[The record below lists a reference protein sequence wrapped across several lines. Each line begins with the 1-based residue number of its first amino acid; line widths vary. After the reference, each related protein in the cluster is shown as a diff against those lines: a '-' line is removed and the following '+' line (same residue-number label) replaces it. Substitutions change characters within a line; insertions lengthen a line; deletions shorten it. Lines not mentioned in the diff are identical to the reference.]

1 MTTVKTKLLDLKNNK
16 YNLDILKENIYAIN
30 LLEILKTQIIDEEFA
45 VNYILNILF
54 QFLPEEETITLMD
67 VIKYQPQL
75 NRDLLHKLIIIGP
88 PPISTLPP
96 FFDNLN

>member
-1 MTTVKTKLLDLKNNK
+1 MTTVKTKLYLKNNK

-30 LLEILKTQIIDEEFA
+30 LLEILKTQTIDEEFA
-45 VNYILNILF
+45 VNYILNKVF
-54 QFLPEEETITLMD
+54 QLTSEENLITLFD

-75 NRDLLHKLIIIGP
+75 NINLLFRLIVIGP
-88 PPISTLPP
+88 PLLLPP